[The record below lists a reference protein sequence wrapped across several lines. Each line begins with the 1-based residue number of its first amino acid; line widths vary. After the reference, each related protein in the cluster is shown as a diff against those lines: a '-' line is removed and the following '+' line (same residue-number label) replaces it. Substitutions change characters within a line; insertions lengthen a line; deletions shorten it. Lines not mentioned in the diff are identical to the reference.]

1 MDGELSD
8 EQSQSTDDFEQFE
21 QVLGADADAEKRAL
35 GVGLPA
41 LMLNP
46 TANAAAMIAVVTALV
61 GRLRR
66 VAEVSFLYKFQS

>member
-21 QVLGADADAEKRAL
+21 QVLGADADEKGAL

-46 TANAAAMIAVVTALV
+46 TANAAAMIAFVTALV